1 MALTN
6 RQWLLKHR
14 PGASVGSDDLDLVE
28 APVRDPADGEVL
40 IRNLY
45 LSLDPTNRLWMSNRE
60 QYLPPVGIGE
70 VMRGSTI
77 GVVEASR
84 CERLKVG
91 DIVMPPA
98 GGWQLY
104 TVEKGDHCRRL
115 PRTEGVPL
123 TAHLSVL
130 GVTGMTAYFGLMDIC
145 RPVAGEV
152 LVVTAAA
159 GAVGSVVG
167 QMGKIHGANVVG
179 IAGGEA
185 KCAWLRDLGFDA
197 TVDYKAGPVDAA
209 LDAALPRGADMLFEN
224 VGGPIMDAAFSRLNR
239 NGRMALCGMIANYND
254 EGPMPGPSD
263 FGRILMNRIT
273 IRGFIV
279 IDYLPRA
286 KEALGAIS
294 GWIAE
299 GRIRW
304 KDHVVEGLENAP
316 SALQRLFTG
325 DHDGKL
331 VVRISD
337 LD

>member
-1 MALTN
+1 MALVN
-6 RQWLLKHR
+6 HKWLLARR
-14 PGASVGSDDLDLVE
+14 PGAAVGADDLELVE
-28 APVRDPADGEVL
+28 APVADLQDGEVL

-45 LSLDPTNRLWMSNRE
+45 LSLDPTNRLWMSDRE
-60 QYLPPVGIGE
+60 QYLPPVGVGD

-77 GVVEASR
+77 GVVEVSR
-84 CERLKVG
+84 SDRLKAG

-104 TVEKGDHCRRL
+104 TIEQAQHCRCL
-115 PRTEGVPL
+115 SQVEGVPL

-130 GVTGMTAYFGLMDIC
+130 GVTGMTAYFGLLDIC
-145 RPVAGEV
+145 RPVAGET

-167 QMGKIHGANVVG
+167 QMAKIYGARVVG
-179 IAGGEA
+179 IAGGAA
-185 KCAWLRDLGFDA
+185 KCAWLTDLGFDA
-197 TVDYKAGPVDAA
+197 AIDYKAGPVGAA
-209 LDAALPRGADMLFEN
+209 LDVVLPNGADMLFEN
-224 VGGPIMDAAFSRLNR
+224 VGGPIMDEAFSRLNR
-239 NGRMALCGMIANYND
+239 DGRMALCGMIANYND
-254 EGPMPGPSD
+254 EGPMAGPRD
-263 FGRILMNRIT
+263 FGRVLMNRLT

-286 KEALGAIS
+286 KEALTAIS

-304 KDHVVEGLENAP
+304 KDHVIGGLEQAP

-331 VVRISD
+331 VVQISA